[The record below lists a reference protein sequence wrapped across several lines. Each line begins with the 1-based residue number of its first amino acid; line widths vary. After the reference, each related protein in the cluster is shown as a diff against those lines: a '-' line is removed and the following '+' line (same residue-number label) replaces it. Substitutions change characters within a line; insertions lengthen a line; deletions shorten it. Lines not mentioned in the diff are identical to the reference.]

1 MIAFLRG
8 EILSVRDRSCVVLTP
23 SGLGYEV
30 HVTSRGLTLL
40 PPSGEEVE
48 LYTLTVV
55 REDALDLYGFF
66 SLEERETFSILLNTP
81 KLGPR
86 TALAILGMYE
96 PDRLLKIIHA
106 EDESGLAQV
115 PGIGIKTAR
124 RLILD
129 LKDRLQFIA
138 PVKEDKPMPAKKTVR
153 EDVLAGLTSL
163 GYAPLE
169 ITPCLDRILEDEP
182 DLDVASAIR
191 AVLKKKAAEKMRES
205 SG

>member
-1 MIAFLRG
+1 MIAFLKG
-8 EILSVRDRSCVVLTP
+8 KTLSVRDRSCVVLTP
-23 SGLGYEV
+23 SGVGYEV
-30 HVTSRGLTLL
+30 HVTTRDLILL

-66 SLEERETFSILLNTP
+66 SLEERETFSTLLSAP

-96 PDRLLKIIHA
+96 PDRLLKIIQA

-129 LKDRLQFIA
+129 LKDRLQFIT
-138 PVKEDKPMPAKKTVR
+138 PGKEDKPLPAKKTVR

-163 GYAPLE
+163 GYAPPE
-169 ITPCLDRILEDEP
+169 IIPFLDRILEDEP